1 LFPGFQIHF
10 VQTLEFLHIAKL
22 EIVQKNELLT
32 LVFVQ
37 KLKCL
42 QIKPCFRVSV
52 SFCRSHKILT
62 NENLFPGFP
71 VHLRD
76 LQLQGEEVGP
86 LGDDAAGRVHGR
98 LH

>member
-1 LFPGFQIHF
+1 MIK
-10 VQTLEFLHIAKL
+10 TLNFYK
-22 EIVQKNELLT
+22 
-32 LVFVQ
+32 
-37 KLKCL
+37 
-42 QIKPCFRVSV
+42 S
-52 SFCRSHKILT
+52 
-62 NENLFPGFP
+62 NLFPGFP